1 MATTIKLK
9 RTGNESVAVE
19 TTDAEGLVYAE
30 PAWCSLNKKL
40 FVGTGSTAFG
50 VFYGNGDD
58 PAYSQSNHNHDSDY
72 AAANHNHDS
81 AYQATLGDNDI
92 KDSHIDWGESTG
104 QVSTT
109 DIPEGTN
116 LFYTDARADA
126 RIAAASLTAHSD
138 VNPAL
143 AGDDGKVLSY
153 DHSNADFTWVA
164 APGNTDENVS
174 TANLLDKLA
183 LLDNSEDIVIGDA
196 ADTTVVIAGD
206 LTVQGTTTTVTS
218 ENLAITD
225 KIIHIAKGV
234 ANSLLL
240 GEGGI
245 AIGGTDQ
252 NSPIS
257 GMIYLNSTSIG
268 GASNG
273 RAIRFE
279 DSLVVL
285 GNAAGNQAG
294 VAIVEL
300 QGANG
305 TKLYSKVGGAAA
317 TPVIQNATWVGDDLT
332 ESQITGAQFSNWNT
346 AYTERN
352 NWSGG
357 VIGDGSPATLDG
369 ALSALGIG
377 PGNQSKF
384 GTIAGTVAQGNHLHT
399 GVYAPVA
406 HTHTAD
412 DITGGEVDGGTF

>member
-109 DIPEGTN
+109 DIPEGTK

-225 KIIHIAKGV
+225 KIIH
-234 ANSLLL
+234 
-240 GEGGI
+240 
-245 AIGGTDQ
+245 
-252 NSPIS
+252 
-257 GMIYLNSTSIG
+257 
-268 GASNG
+268 
-273 RAIRFE
+273 
-279 DSLVVL
+279 
-285 GNAAGNQAG
+285 
-294 VAIVEL
+294 
-300 QGANG
+300 
-305 TKLYSKVGGAAA
+305 
-317 TPVIQNATWVGDDLT
+317 
-332 ESQITGAQFSNWNT
+332 
-346 AYTERN
+346 
-352 NWSGG
+352 
-357 VIGDGSPATLDG
+357 
-369 ALSALGIG
+369 
-377 PGNQSKF
+377 
-384 GTIAGTVAQGNHLHT
+384 
-399 GVYAPVA
+399 
-406 HTHTAD
+406 
-412 DITGGEVDGGTF
+412 